1 MSDDTGDMVEDLLGI
16 YSRIVTLAD
25 RGKWRERT
33 ELLQT
38 LDTMA
43 WWDNYGEHVYNVR
56 MSAVV
61 HIAHMVEVDDLPA
74 DLRLMI
80 AEARDAVDYVN
91 MGGEA

>member
-1 MSDDTGDMVEDLLGI
+1 MSDHTGDMVEDLLGV

-61 HIAHMVEVDDLPA
+61 HIADMVHDDDLPA

-80 AEARDAVDYVN
+80 AEARDAVGYVD
-91 MGGEA
+91 MDGEA